1 MSGMR
6 QQFRSLG
13 ALLMERG
20 LLTQVQLDSALIEQR
35 RSGEKLGRILV
46 ARGWVR
52 DKDILSVLNGMMVV
66 VLQLEGEDY
75 GIETLLVR
83 EIIRYEQ
90 SRPLSGDPR
99 WLEGIIDYRG
109 QVVPVVDL
117 RLRLGLSQ
125 IPAGDAVRIIIYE
138 GLSGRAWGLKV
149 DSVSAVVQV
158 ANEQLE
164 ATPAGW
170 QLKGLPARWLAG
182 LAKMGGKSVALL
194 NVDEVLAAGALDS
207 AAALFAEGLQ

>member
-1 MSGMR
+1 MAGMR

-13 ALLMERG
+13 ALLMEKG
-20 LLTQVQLDSALIEQR
+20 LLTKAQLDSALDEQR

-52 DKDILSVLNGMMVV
+52 DKDILAVLNGMMVV

-83 EIIRYEQ
+83 EIIRFER
-90 SRPLSGDPR
+90 SRPLVGDPA

-109 QVVPVVDL
+109 LVVPVVDM
-117 RLRLGLSQ
+117 RLRLGFSP

-138 GLSGRAWGLKV
+138 SVNGRAWGLKV

-182 LAKMGGKSVALL
+182 LAHMGGKSVALL

-207 AAALFAEGLQ
+207 AAALFAEGVQ